1 MSLNKRF
8 YRLSM
13 AFVPIGA
20 SLLTVIPVA
29 GLAEYKSIEE
39 VLITGTHMTKAP
51 GMAPFIY

>member
-29 GLAEYKSIEE
+29 GLAEDKSIEE

-51 GMAPFIY
+51 GMASFVY